1 MAKRP
6 FSITVISWILIA
18 VGGITLIMSLL
29 PLAGS
34 FSATRSGHTLEFWL
48 SPLIQILAIVSG
60 VFMLYG
66 FNWARWLLAGWVGYH
81 MLLSAL
87 HSRLE
92 VLVHSLLFTGVLYIV
107 FRPQATAYFRR
118 TRSKTDKDHGNIK

>member
-6 FSITVISWILIA
+6 FSITVISWIFIA
-18 VGGITLIMSLL
+18 VGVITLIMSLL
-29 PLAGS
+29 PLAGKS
-34 FSATRSGHTLEFWL
+34 YATRSGHSLEFWL
-48 SPLIQILAIVSG
+48 SIFIQSLAIISG

-81 MLLSAL
+81 MFLSAL

-92 VLVHSLLFTGVLYIV
+92 VLVHSLLFAGVLYIV
-107 FRPQATAYFRR
+107 FRPQATSYFRR
-118 TRSKTDKDHGNIK
+118 TRSETDKDHGN